1 VNKII
6 SHSPICM
13 LRWKSCLFLKL
24 GWKYHGGHIGSVT
37 RAQLG
42 ICFHTQMIKKRQ
54 LFHLSIQ
61 IGEWDM
67 ILFTKRCYIFFIFWH
82 SIWPLNVYSCDWV
95 FTQKFTEAN
104 WLFSMGDWEP
114 SEALLLVLCRLWFSV
129 FVSKNDFT
137 MGKSVNFC
145 VNTKSQLYTL
155 RGHIECQNKKKI

>member
-1 VNKII
+1 MTIPLYPLHW
-6 SHSPICM
+6 SFEYPEYWPICVWKQIPNWALVTDPIWPPM
-13 LRWKSCLFLKL
+13 LPWYFQPSF
-24 GWKYHGGHIGSVT
+24 
-37 RAQLG
+37 
-42 ICFHTQMIKKRQ
+42 KKRQ

-67 ILFTKRCYIFFIFWH
+67 ILFTKRCYIFFLFWH

-104 WLFSMGDWEP
+104 WLFSMRDWEP

-137 MGKSVNFC
+137 MGKGKLCDMRRSLFRL
-145 VNTKSQLYTL
+145 S
-155 RGHIECQNKKKI
+155 